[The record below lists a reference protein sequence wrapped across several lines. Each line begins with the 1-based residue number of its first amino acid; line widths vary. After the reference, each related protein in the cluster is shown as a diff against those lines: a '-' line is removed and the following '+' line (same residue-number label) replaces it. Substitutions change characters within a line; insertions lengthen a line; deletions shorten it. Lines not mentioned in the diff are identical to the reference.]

1 MKQEEVFMRKNYIF
15 LIIIIIFL
23 MAACGTGE
31 EKHSQSAKVDDI
43 ETIYINHGSNNL
55 HLKSA
60 EQENV
65 EAFYGKRK
73 IIMDEGNE
81 QITFGV
87 KKKWIN
93 IGFNFKMN
101 AKFEVTIPNDFKGE
115 VIVKGGSGN
124 VTSKQLSTRNLDI
137 ETVSGNISIV
147 FADYHSDVYV
157 ATTSGDIGLIL
168 NQEKPDV
175 KLKSKTVSGSNI
187 ITIPISLNKSQGGKK
202 VEGISG
208 EGSFEI
214 GIKTISGD
222 ITIN

>member
-1 MKQEEVFMRKNYIF
+1 MRKNYIF

-43 ETIYINHGSNNL
+43 ETIYINHGSTNL

-65 EAFYGKRK
+65 EASYGKRK

-115 VIVKGGSGN
+115 VIVNGGSGN